1 MGTKFLVKNMES
13 VHPDTAKMMKK
24 SKMQLIKDIGGTGP
38 KGRKKKSVTAVFHGG
53 IKTLMKNLHATE
65 PYFVRCVNPNMQ
77 KSSTIWTEA
86 VMEHQLRCG
95 GLVEALKVLK
105 LGYPTRVPYSELHG
119 EYHGNVTNPLIKNM
133 GPEAFSTA
141 LLIAFDVNEEDYE
154 LGLTKIFFKPSK
166 AAVLDTI
173 MSQAGKPLSTEQNEK
188 ITKWVVQKRIKQMVG
203 TCRSF
208 LELRK
213 RMRLTRAEARWR
225 YSGRIAGLLG
235 GTVLHH
241 LSIAREQIIKRKRLE
256 AAMKMQS
263 FFRGVYTRSKYLKRI
278 DKVQKATKII
288 WTSYRRWQDRIELQK
303 WIDVKVEETR
313 KREEER
319 RKKEAELE
327 RQRKI
332 EEERRKAAMKEE
344 ERQKEME
351 KLRAEQER
359 KKQEELEKMR
369 EAEKKRLEEEKRKQ
383 EEAERKREEER
394 KRKEEEEKKRKEEE
408 EKKLELEREEA
419 RKRQEQKSITL
430 KQEKKMAEREE
441 HDKKRQKREASIKK
455 KRKER
460 KNKENKRKQDEED
473 AYIKKNFSEMVN
485 DSDDDYGSQS
495 DSDSDLSTDSA
506 DVALS
511 LKEQLKNFDKIAAT
525 GQLFLKYTGK
535 RRRKPQDRIVK
546 VSFDNKYKPKQISW
560 GSGSRHIDF
569 NEILYIAWGHWTP
582 VFEARKD
589 QLKEKLCFSVV
600 GKQQILDVQAQSPEM
615 AELWVKGL
623 RKLIGHS
630 DEKSDKLAKQALE
643 SGNLPGHRTA
653 DKSDSKRQEKE
664 HKKRTKSLMLLQQ
677 DLFVMTTTT
686 VFRNLEEER
695 IWDIDQSVR
704 ERFNAKSLYELAL
717 REDIPWRQWNHWVR

>member
-1 MGTKFLVKNMES
+1 MG
-13 VHPDTAKMMKK
+13 
-24 SKMQLIKDIGGTGP
+24 
-38 KGRKKKSVTAVFHGG
+38 
-53 IKTLMKNLHATE
+53 
-65 PYFVRCVNPNMQ
+65 
-77 KSSTIWTEA
+77 
-86 VMEHQLRCG
+86 
-95 GLVEALKVLK
+95 
-105 LGYPTRVPYSELHG
+105 
-119 EYHGNVTNPLIKNM
+119 
-133 GPEAFSTA
+133 
-141 LLIAFDVNEEDYE
+141 
-154 LGLTKIFFKPSK
+154 
-166 AAVLDTI
+166 
-173 MSQAGKPLSTEQNEK
+173 
-188 ITKWVVQKRIKQMVG
+188 
-203 TCRSF
+203 
-208 LELRK
+208 
-213 RMRLTRAEARWR
+213 
-225 YSGRIAGLLG
+225 
-235 GTVLHH
+235 
-241 LSIAREQIIKRKRLE
+241 
-256 AAMKMQS
+256 
-263 FFRGVYTRSKYLKRI
+263 
-278 DKVQKATKII
+278 
-288 WTSYRRWQDRIELQK
+288 TSYRRWQDRIELQK
-303 WIDVKVEETR
+303 WIDVK
-313 KREEER
+313 EEER
-319 RKKEAELE
+319 RRAE
-327 RQRKI
+327 
-332 EEERRKAAMKEE
+332 MKEE

-495 DSDSDLSTDSA
+495 GSDSDISTDSA

-569 NEILYIAWGHWTP
+569 TEILYISWGHYTP

-589 QLKEKLCFSVV
+589 QLDAKLCFSVV
-600 GKQQILDVQAQSPEM
+600 GKQQILDVQAQSKEM

-643 SGNLPGHRTA
+643 SGNYPVLIKIRTCP
-653 DKSDSKRQEKE
+653 KQK
-664 HKKRTKSLMLLQQ
+664 
-677 DLFVMTTTT
+677 
-686 VFRNLEEER
+686 
-695 IWDIDQSVR
+695 
-704 ERFNAKSLYELAL
+704 
-717 REDIPWRQWNHWVR
+717 